1 MNVLVVG
8 GTGYLSSAVVRQL
21 RGAGHD
27 VTIFTR
33 GQRPAPA
40 GVEVITGDRADAG
53 GFVQRFSAA
62 RYDAVIDCIC
72 YRPEEAEADARAFG
86 GSGAHLVMIST
97 DFVYGPER
105 TLPMDEETPRKAM
118 STYGRNKVQCEDA
131 LLGACRA
138 GKLAVTVLRPPH
150 IMGPGGQLG
159 GGSLQGRDP
168 MLLDRL
174 RRRVPLVLLD
184 GGSLLV
190 QPVVHDDIGRACAA
204 VLGREATFGEAYNVA
219 GPDVVTVRGYYEVIA
234 RALGGPLLVHSLP
247 ATVYAAAWPE
257 KAPFAYHRTYDVSK
271 LERDT
276 GYRPATD
283 FPYAVFS
290 MMDWLQAN
298 QEDRPYEPSALDAA
312 SLELCSGFEAAAGR
326 LLSEAD

>member
-1 MNVLVVG
+1 MNVLVIG
-8 GTGYLSSAVVRQL
+8 GTGYLSGPVVRQL
-21 RGAGHD
+21 QSAGHA

-40 GVEVITGDRADAG
+40 GVEVIRGDRRDGEALVARFAG
-53 GFVQRFSAA
+53 S
-62 RYDAVIDCIC
+62 RYDAVVDCIC
-72 YRPEEAEADARAFG
+72 YRAEEAEADVAAFG

-105 TLPMDEETPRKAM
+105 QLPMVEETPRKAL
-118 STYGRNKVQCEDA
+118 SSYGRQKAQCED
-131 LLGACRA
+131 LLLAACRE
-138 GKLAVTVLRPPH
+138 GRLAVTVLRPPH

-174 RRRVPLVLLD
+174 RRGVPLVLLD
-184 GGSLLV
+184 SGSLLI
-190 QPVVHDDIGRACAA
+190 QPVVHDDVGRAAAA
-204 VLGREATFGEAYNVA
+204 VLGRSATVGEAYNVA

-234 RALGGPLLVHSLP
+234 LALGQPLAVRSLP
-247 ATVYAAAWPE
+247 AAVYAAAWPE

-271 LERDT
+271 LEQDA
-276 GYRPATD
+276 GYRPGTD
-283 FPYAVFS
+283 FEYAVFS

-298 QEDRPYEPSALDAA
+298 AADRPYEPSALDTAA
-312 SLELCSGFEAAAGR
+312 LELCAGFEAAAGR
-326 LLSEAD
+326 LLAETD